1 MEASVGSFMRSA
13 GSTGN
18 FGTDLR
24 ARTVFSV
31 VTASSG
37 GYDEQASAP
46 PGRSSR
52 SLSSLPALNGPLS
65 TLYSIFCPFTRN
77 ELAGQPTRSLT
88 GLESGPAAVRTCY
101 AEMITSCAGAATG
114 SFS

>member
-31 VTASSG
+31 VTASCG
-37 GYDEQASAP
+37 GYDEQASAQ

-65 TLYSIFCPFTRN
+65 TLYSMFCPFTRI
-77 ELAGQPTRSLT
+77 ELT
-88 GLESGPAAVRTCY
+88 GSANSASHRPGVWTGCRSGHAMQR
-101 AEMITSCAGAATG
+101 
-114 SFS
+114 